1 MGLRQEERASL
12 GTVSGG
18 IGCDVAAADQADN
31 PDESLILSTLKNLV
45 AAGEHRLDPMLAA
58 IADAALLLTSA
69 SGVALAMWRDGAMV
83 CRARSGETAPALDA
97 QLSAEAGI
105 SGECLRTGKSQHCPD
120 TEDDPLVD
128 VEVCRMLGVRSIAVA
143 PIQGRRR
150 INGILEVFSTASAA
164 FSEHHLV
171 VLEQLA
177 ALAERAHGLQPA
189 AASPEMG
196 AIPLEKPQELLPA
209 SEGEGAVSR
218 VLVGRRSRFLA
229 LGLAGIVLLGLVIWL
244 GWRGYNANRGKAQA
258 SAPSSASAITRPPE
272 TRSNVAGSQ
281 VADTLWDNHP
291 TSKPNPGV
299 GMLVASGSAPVTG
312 TLVKANSKVGGTEGK
327 KTPGDQLLSQHAPR
341 SDTGA
346 QKNSSGA
353 SHGEEAVSVAPP
365 PIASAPNPSALEGI
379 LSAKVVLPGLS
390 PPLSQ
395 GVSGGR
401 LLHRVPP
408 VYPAQGK
415 MFRLEGKV
423 ILNAMVMEDGSVGDL
438 KVVRGEAV
446 LAQSAVEAVKQWRY
460 QPFVLNGKP
469 VKTETRITVE
479 FKLPSGSHST
489 D

>member
-1 MGLRQEERASL
+1 L

-128 VEVCRMLGVRSIAVA
+128 VEVCRLLGSRSIAVA

-164 FSEHHLV
+164 FSEHHLA

-177 ALAERAHGLQPA
+177 ALAERAHALQPA
-189 AASPEMG
+189 EASPVI
-196 AIPLEKPQELLPA
+196 AALPLEELKPQELLPA
-209 SEGEGAVSR
+209 SQRGGGVA
-218 VLVGRRSRFLA
+218 LAFLGRRSRSLA
-229 LGLAGIVLLGLVIWL
+229 LGAVGLAATSLLGFVIWL

-353 SHGEEAVSVAPP
+353 SHGEEAVPVAPP
-365 PIASAPNPSALEGI
+365 PIAGGPSPSALEGI
-379 LSAKVVLPGLS
+379 LSAKAVLPSLS
-390 PPLSQ
+390 PTLSQ

-408 VYPAQGK
+408 DYPAQAK

-423 ILNAMVMEDGSVGDL
+423 ILNAMVMEDGSVRDL

>member
-1 MGLRQEERASL
+1 M

-128 VEVCRMLGVRSIAVA
+128 VEVCRLLGSRSIAVA

-164 FSEHHLV
+164 FSEHHLA

-177 ALAERAHGLQPA
+177 ALAERAHALQPA
-189 AASPEMG
+189 EASPVI
-196 AIPLEKPQELLPA
+196 AALPLEALKPQELLPA
-209 SEGEGAVSR
+209 SQRGGGVA
-218 VLVGRRSRFLA
+218 LAFLGMRSRSLA
-229 LGLAGIVLLGLVIWL
+229 LGAVGLAATSLLGFVIWL

-299 GMLVASGSAPVTG
+299 GMLVASGSAPVTV

-341 SDTGA
+341 SDNGA
-346 QKNSSGA
+346 QKNSSEA
-353 SHGEEAVSVAPP
+353 SHGEEAVPVGPP
-365 PIASAPNPSALEGI
+365 PIAGGPSPSALEGI
-379 LSAKVVLPGLS
+379 LSAKAVLPSLS
-390 PPLSQ
+390 PTLSQ

-408 VYPAQGK
+408 DYPAQAK

-423 ILNAMVMEDGSVGDL
+423 ILNAMVMEDGSVRDL

>member
-1 MGLRQEERASL
+1 
-12 GTVSGG
+12 VSGS

-120 TEDDPLVD
+120 TEDDPRVD
-128 VEVCRMLGVRSIAVA
+128 VEVCRSLGVRSIAVM
-143 PIQGRRR
+143 PIQGKRRV
-150 INGILEVFSTASAA
+150 NGILEVFSTEPAA

-177 ALAERAHGLQPA
+177 ALGERAHGLQPA

-196 AIPLEKPQELLPA
+196 ALPLEKPQELLPA
-209 SEGEGAVSR
+209 TQGVGAVA
-218 VLVGRRSRFLA
+218 LAFIGRRSRFLA
-229 LGLAGIVLLGLVIWL
+229 LGLAGIVLLVLVIWL
-244 GWRGYNANRGKAQA
+244 GWRGYNKSGAKAEVPALSSGPAIAPRALVTGSKAPDAQVADARLWDEHPSLKPNLGSGALVASA
-258 SAPSSASAITRPPE
+258 SAPA
-272 TRSNVAGSQ
+272 
-281 VADTLWDNHP
+281 
-291 TSKPNPGV
+291 
-299 GMLVASGSAPVTG
+299 TG
-312 TLVKANSKVGGTEGK
+312 TLVKVDSKVGGDEGK
-327 KTPGDQLLSQHAPR
+327 KNRADQLFPQRAPR
-341 SDTGA
+341 SDA
-346 QKNSSGA
+346 KASKNGSVT
-353 SHGEEAVSVAPP
+353 SHREEAAVIAPP
-365 PIASAPNPSALEGI
+365 LIGAVPIASAPNPAALEGI
-379 LSAKVVLPGLS
+379 LSTTAVLPGLS
-390 PPLSQ
+390 APVSQ
-395 GVSGGR
+395 GVTGGR
-401 LLHRVPP
+401 LVHRVPP
-408 VYPAQGK
+408 IYPAQAK

-423 ILNAMVMEDGSVGDL
+423 ILNAMVMEDGSVRDL
-438 KVVRGEAV
+438 KVVQGEAV
-446 LAQSAVEAVKQWRY
+446 LARSAVQAVQQWRY

-479 FKLPSGSHST
+479 FKLPSGSHSI

>member
-1 MGLRQEERASL
+1 M

-97 QLSAEAGI
+97 HLSAEAGI

-120 TEDDPLVD
+120 TEDDPRVD
-128 VEVCRMLGVRSIAVA
+128 VEVCRSLGVRSIAVA

-164 FSEHHLV
+164 FSEHHLA

-177 ALAERAHGLQPA
+177 ALAERAHALQPA

-196 AIPLEKPQELLPA
+196 ALPLEELKPQELLPA
-209 SEGEGAVSR
+209 FQRGGGVA
-218 VLVGRRSRFLA
+218 LAFLGRRSRSLALGA
-229 LGLAGIVLLGLVIWL
+229 LGLAATSLLGFVIWL

-379 LSAKVVLPGLS
+379 LSAKAVLPGLS
-390 PPLSQ
+390 PTLSQ

-408 VYPAQGK
+408 VYPAQAK

-423 ILNAMVMEDGSVGDL
+423 ILNAMVMEDGSVRDL